1 MRRKLLSGLSE
12 DKPKKF
18 VTQSKDLNSDDDV
31 SDDVSDG
38 VKEELQVNFGIGFG
52 EDIGQKLLKKKQE
65 KKEKKGM
72 SEFQKWQEKRKER
85 RREKKAAQ
93 KEKVKV
99 SRKQGAMSEK
109 EVIKMSEDD
118 RRKRAEMDLL
128 LDDNTDVKAVKFDK
142 KVAKSDAR
150 FQVEGDNEFAVDP
163 THKDY
168 RKVVQGHNKVSKRA
182 RRS

>member
-1 MRRKLLSGLSE
+1 
-12 DKPKKF
+12 
-18 VTQSKDLNSDDDV
+18 
-31 SDDVSDG
+31 
-38 VKEELQVNFGIGFG
+38 
-52 EDIGQKLLKKKQE
+52 
-65 KKEKKGM
+65 
-72 SEFQKWQEKRKER
+72 
-85 RREKKAAQ
+85 
-93 KEKVKV
+93 
-99 SRKQGAMSEK
+99 MSEK
-109 EVIKMSEDD
+109 EVIKMSEED

-182 RRS
+182 RRSWVWSLVQIHLTFLIKKVTKDWISS